1 MALKRTVDARLYIHG
16 WYIQVAGYVDCVTK
30 CAGRETA
37 MERSTV
43 RILVVV
49 ASRLV
54 GTQSAEERKGFMRIV
69 LSHE

>member
-1 MALKRTVDARLYIHG
+1 MLIVK
-16 WYIQVAGYVDCVTK
+16 K